1 MPEVTA
7 PCVVLLAALLF
18 TGVAVGWFARAR
30 RAAREKAALDKGVEA
45 EVDAHRSE
53 RDSLAALNRELAAE
67 AGRYEAA
74 YRDATNRSKQLASA
88 LREALARRDR
98 LQGQVKDVRAN
109 LEGALAERRRLESDV
124 RKFAS
129 EDGSRAAALRE
140 KDEKIFRLS
149 RELDSWQDR
158 LPPLVKRFKDRDD
171 DARRLESALDRANER
186 ILELE
191 AGRAT
196 GHTHVE
202 SVRRDV
208 LAEEMDASNDA
219 LARTGRIH
227 VPAAAASAA
236 AGFEEATA
244 RLDGAD
250 HSSGTGHDEP
260 TRDDLKAIKGIGP
273 AIEKLLHELGIFR
286 YSQIAEISE
295 YDIDRVAE
303 RLKGFRT
310 RIHRED
316 WIGQARELKF
326 RRRAH

>member
-1 MPEVTA
+1 MPELTA
-7 PCVVLLAALLF
+7 LHIVLLAALVVA
-18 TGVAVGWFARAR
+18 GVAVGWFARDR
-30 RAAREKAALDKGVEA
+30 RAAREKAALDRGLVA
-45 EVDAHRSE
+45 ELDAHRLE
-53 RDSLAALNRELAAE
+53 RHRLAARSRELAAE
-67 AGRYEAA
+67 ASRYEAA
-74 YRDATNRSKQLASA
+74 YRNATNRSKELASA
-88 LREALARRDR
+88 LKEAFARRDR
-98 LQGQVKDVRAN
+98 LQGQVKDVLAN

-124 RKFAS
+124 RKFAT

-171 DARRLESALDRANER
+171 NARRLESALDRANER

-191 AGRAT
+191 AGRAA

-202 SVRRDV
+202 SVRQDV

-219 LARTGRIH
+219 LARTGSIH
-227 VPAAAASAA
+227 VPAAAAFAGL
-236 AGFEEATA
+236 GFEEATA
-244 RLDGAD
+244 RLDGANPA
-250 HSSGTGHDEP
+250 SSIGNVEP

-295 YDIDRVAE
+295 YDIDRIAE

-326 RRRAH
+326 RRRTH